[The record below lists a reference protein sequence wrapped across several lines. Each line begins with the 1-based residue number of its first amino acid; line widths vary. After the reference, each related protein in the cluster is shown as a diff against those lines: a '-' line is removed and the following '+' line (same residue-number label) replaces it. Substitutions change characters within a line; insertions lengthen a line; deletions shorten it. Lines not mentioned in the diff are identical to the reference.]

1 MKKEIKVWA
10 ITLIAC
16 WLWAPTQTMAQQ
28 DSLSSTTL
36 REVVVTA
43 TKFPKNVS
51 ETGKVLTIIDE
62 EQLSRSAGKDLA
74 QLLNEQVG
82 LVINGA
88 NSNPA
93 KDKSVFLRGAAGK
106 YTLILIDGVPVNDP
120 SGIDG
125 AFDLRLLSID
135 QVERIEILK
144 GSQSTLYGTDAMAGV
159 INIITKKKG
168 EKPFTGTGTVS
179 YGSFNTFRANAG
191 VSGSTDKFDYQVGY
205 TRLQTDGLSEAKE
218 LDDTADFDKDGFEQN
233 AIQLNLGY
241 RPTEKISIRPFVR
254 FNDFDGDFDLGAFTD
269 DDQAFYEAQTL
280 NYGANVEYQFRKGSL
295 NVMYANNK
303 TTRSFLSM
311 FGGPDEY
318 DGRFN
323 HGEAFMNWNFTDH
336 VQLLGGLSYQHVK
349 MMATNATVE
358 NPTADMTS
366 PYASLFINNLN
377 GFSVEAGAR
386 FVDHSVYG
394 NTFTYSINPSYL
406 INSQVKL
413 FANYGTGFKAPTLTQ
428 LYGPFGANEDLEPEE
443 STSTEAG
450 IQFVSLNKNWNIR
463 TTWFNRKIENVIIY
477 TTGYINQDKLNDNG
491 VEVETTYSLNKL
503 TLTGFY
509 AYVDGEMTTQT
520 GSGSETKPNDLLRR
534 PKHSVGLNIGYRATD
549 KLFASLNFKT
559 FSRRNDLFFDFNT
572 FTNNLVV
579 LDAYQLLDVYVEYAM
594 LDGRVK
600 IFGDFRNL
608 LNQDYYEVYGY
619 NTQPINLS
627 LGVRAT
633 F

>member
-10 ITLIAC
+10 MTMIAC
-16 WLWAPTQTMAQQ
+16 WLWAPTKTMAQQ

-106 YTLILIDGVPVNDP
+106 YTLILVDGVPVNDP

-125 AFDLRLLSID
+125 AFDLRLLSLD
-135 QVERIEILK
+135 QIERIEILK

-159 INIITKKKG
+159 INIITKRKG
-168 EKPFTGTGTVS
+168 DKPVSGTGTLS
-179 YGSFNTFRANAG
+179 YGSYHTFRGNVG
-191 VSGSTDKFDYQVGY
+191 ISGSTDKFDYSVGY
-205 TRLQTDGLSEAKE
+205 TRFQTDGISEAKE
-218 LDDTADFDKDGFEQN
+218 PDDNADFDKDGFEQN
-233 AIQLNLGY
+233 ALQLNVGY
-241 RPTEKISIRPFVR
+241 KPTDKISIRPFVR
-254 FNDFDGDFDLGAFTD
+254 FNDFDGAYDVGAFAD
-269 DDQAFYEAQTL
+269 DADAFYKANTL
-280 NYGANVEYQFRKGSL
+280 HYGANADYQFKNGTV
-295 NVMYANNK
+295 NVMYAHNK
-303 TTRSFLSM
+303 TERSFVSM

-323 HGEAFMNWNFTDH
+323 HGEVFTHWNFTDH
-336 VQLLGGLSYQHVK
+336 VQFLGGLSYQHVN
-349 MMATNATVE
+349 MVATNATVE

-377 GFSVEAGAR
+377 GFSVEAGGR
-386 FVDHSVYG
+386 FVSHSVYG

-406 INSQVKL
+406 INNQVKL

-443 STSTEAG
+443 STSVEGG
-450 IQFVSLNKNWNIR
+450 IQFTSVDKR
-463 TTWFNRKIENVIIY
+463 VDVRATWFNRKIENVIIY
-477 TTGYINQDKLNDNG
+477 TTGYINQDKLNDHG
-491 VEVETTYSLNKL
+491 VEVEAAYTLSKL

-509 AYVDGEMTTQT
+509 AYVDGELTTQS
-520 GSGSETKPNDLLRR
+520 GSGTETKPNDLLRR
-534 PKHSVGLNIGYRATD
+534 PKHSVGLNIGYRATE

-559 FSRRNDLFFDFNT
+559 FGERNDVFFDLNT
-572 FTNNLVV
+572 FTSSPVV
-579 LDAYQLLDVYVEYAM
+579 LEAYQLLDVYMEYA
-594 LDGRVK
+594 LFNNRVK
-600 IFGDFRNL
+600 LFGDFRNL
-608 LNQDYYEVYGY
+608 LDQDYFEGYGY
-619 NTQPINLS
+619 NTQRLNAT
-627 LGVRAT
+627 LGLRAT

>member
-295 NVMYANNK
+295 NVMYANNR

-477 TTGYINQDKLNDNG
+477 TTGYINQDKLNDHG
-491 VEVETTYSLNKL
+491 VEVEAAYTLSKF

-509 AYVDGEMTTQT
+509 AYVDGDITTQT

-549 KLFASLNFKT
+549 KLFTSLNFKT

-572 FTNNLVV
+572 FTNNPVV
-579 LDAYQLLDVYVEYAM
+579 LDAYQLLDVYVEYAV

-600 IFGDFRNL
+600 VFGDFRNV
-608 LNQDYYEVYGY
+608 LNQEYAEVYGY
-619 NTQPINLS
+619 NTQRFNAT
-627 LGVRAT
+627 LGLRAT